1 MLCTG
6 RSHGSV
12 KEARM
17 RTKYRMSA
25 ATPRCWCIAFLAIC
39 ACSPGVSGQGPNAS
53 PSHNASYGVA
63 PKPPGDFGLAQESQ
77 SDTTQVSAPAQGPTP
92 VASELGL
99 LSLPPETQGDLLMI
113 RQRYLA
119 AISAYQRGPKDSPV
133 LWNKLGIAYQ
143 HMYALDFAKAQY
155 ERALFLNP
163 KYPEAL
169 NNLGTV
175 YYGEKDYRKAE
186 NLYRKAIRLKPNCAS
201 FYSNLGTAYFAEH
214 KAKKGLDA
222 YQQAFAIDPNVFINE
237 SAERIAES
245 GPLEEQAQLNYEL
258 AKLYAN
264 AGNMEA
270 ALKYLRLAFIDGFDD
285 MKKLMAAKEFAALR
299 EKPEFRLLLAEEH
312 LTDSTNGPPH

>member
-1 MLCTG
+1 
-6 RSHGSV
+6 
-12 KEARM
+12 M

-25 ATPRCWCIAFLAIC
+25 ATPRCWCVAILAIC
-39 ACSPGVSGQGPNAS
+39 VCSPAVSGQDPNNQS
-53 PSHNASYGVA
+53 TPGHNASLGGA
-63 PKPPGDFGLAQESQ
+63 ARPLSHDFGLAQESQ
-77 SDTTQVSAPAQGPTP
+77 SETTQVSSPAQQPEPADT
-92 VASELGL
+92 AQELRMI
-99 LSLPPETQGDLLMI
+99 SLPPETQGDLLMI

-143 HMYALDFAKAQY
+143 HMYALDFAKMQY

-186 NLYRKAIRLKPNCAS
+186 TFYRKALRLKPNCAS

-214 KAKKGLDA
+214 KFKKGLDS
-222 YQQAFAIDPNVFINE
+222 YQRAFSIDPNVFINE
-237 SAERIAES
+237 SVERIAES
-245 GPLEEQAQLNYEL
+245 GPLEEQAQLNFEL

-264 AGNMEA
+264 AGNMDA

-285 MKKLMAAKEFAALR
+285 MKKLMAAKEFTALR
-299 EKPEFRLLLAEEH
+299 EKQEFRLLLAEEH
-312 LTDSTNGPPH
+312 LTGPAPAPSR